1 MLSKLT
7 RGNQVTIPKP
17 IAERAGLKVG
27 RDYVDVEYV
36 GGVICLKPVDME
48 ERIPK
53 EDLEKLKNKA
63 LVQESGD
70 ITLTAKDAP
79 DFLSRRA
86 KRK

>member
-7 RGNQVTIPKP
+7 RGNQITIPKP

-27 RDYVDVEYV
+27 RDYLDVEYV

-63 LVQESGD
+63 LVQENGD
-70 ITLTAKDAP
+70 ITLTVKDAA

>member
-48 ERIPK
+48 ERIPA
-53 EDLEKLKNKA
+53 EDLEKLKKKA
-63 LVQESGD
+63 INQEIGD
-70 ITLTAKDAP
+70 ITLSAKDAVS
-79 DFLSRRA
+79 FLLRRA
-86 KRK
+86 GEK